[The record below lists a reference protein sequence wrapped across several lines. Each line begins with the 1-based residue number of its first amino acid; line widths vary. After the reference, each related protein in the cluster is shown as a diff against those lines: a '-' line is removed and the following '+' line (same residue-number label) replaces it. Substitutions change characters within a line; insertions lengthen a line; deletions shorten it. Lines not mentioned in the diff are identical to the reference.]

1 MIIRVLQDRSAI
13 IITTHVT
20 SYMDL
25 VEYEEVGSFQ
35 LSLDVFLKTYSAR
48 LPQVVAVDVSLYGIC
63 SDSFTKGRLLQIYFL
78 KETKVINLKINQIS
92 HSIPLASPIKY
103 SILYN
108 PQKNLSAARDGY
120 IFATVGDILK
130 SRALPSVV
138 CVGKEFTAS
147 SSTYLQKGHILIIK
161 AIEVLPKNV
170 KKLKCY
176 CIHTGKVLT
185 LDENCKGHFST
196 QPSLTCLDI
205 STILNHFQL
214 PVTVMFHSENASSS
228 KWFKQEQTGVIT
240 EHYTMQS
247 VIASFCPLD
256 SKVDKNGCKHIVQ
269 KVPKELVEIV
279 STVAIDVRIV
289 KLSDDEMVQ
298 LKLNA
303 DVLARSISPQYVTDV
318 ITSMFASIN
327 PFQKEMLMSIS
338 PEEWR
343 NDIHNVND
351 TEYEIL
357 PFNDF
362 INKVNETDGSKTT
375 TGESE
380 SPKSPTSG
388 VIGLSP
394 PPVPPKTTRSKKNN
408 PPVPEKVKRTVQRS
422 KVYED
427 ITSNDVSSKYAH
439 FKTHTPPMS
448 LKMQN
453 NDELSLSFTENSP
466 HHQPS
471 SLSLPPKIPDRISR
485 SQSVMTNNPCYNVIS
500 KKRSQFTVDNPEI
513 AGQSELMKE
522 LEVLKKSNVHLV
534 ARIRELENTLLLIS
548 KYKCR
553 NVINSN
559 YVYHIILISTQLLCN
574 DI

>member
-1 MIIRVLQDRSAI
+1 M
-13 IITTHVT
+13 
-20 SYMDL
+20 
-25 VEYEEVGSFQ
+25 
-35 LSLDVFLKTYSAR
+35 
-48 LPQVVAVDVSLYGIC
+48 
-63 SDSFTKGRLLQIYFL
+63 
-78 KETKVINLKINQIS
+78 KINQVNLL
-92 HSIPLASPIKY
+92 IPVASPVKY

-130 SRALPSVV
+130 SRTLPSVV
-138 CVGKEFTAS
+138 CVGKEFTAGS
-147 SSTYLQKGHILIIK
+147 SIYLQKGHILIIK

-176 CIHTGKVLT
+176 CINTGKVLT
-185 LDENCKGHFST
+185 LDKNCKGHFST
-196 QPSLTCLDI
+196 QPSLIHLDI

-318 ITSMFASIN
+318 ITSTPASIN
-327 PFQKEMLMSIS
+327 SFQKEMLMSIS

-362 INKVNETDGSKTT
+362 INKVNETDSSETT
-375 TGESE
+375 TGEPE

-388 VIGLSP
+388 VIDLSP
-394 PPVPPKTTRSKKNN
+394 PPVPPKTTHSKKNN

-453 NDELSLSFTENSP
+453 NNKDYELPLSFTENSGS

-471 SLSLPPKIPDRISR
+471 SPFLPPKIPDRISR
-485 SQSVMTNNPCYNVIS
+485 SQSVMANNPCYNVIS
-500 KKRSQFTVDNPEI
+500 KKRSQSTVDNPEPI
-513 AGQSELMKE
+513 AEGQSELMKE
-522 LEVLKKSNVHLV
+522 LEVLRESNAQLV
-534 ARIRELENTLLLIS
+534 ARLHGLENTLLS
-548 KYKCR
+548 K
-553 NVINSN
+553 
-559 YVYHIILISTQLLCN
+559 H
-574 DI
+574 

>member
-1 MIIRVLQDRSAI
+1 MNSV
-13 IITTHVT
+13 TTTTPCESTLVT
-20 SYMDL
+20 KGDMAL
-25 VEYEEVGSFQ
+25 VEYEEVD
-35 LSLDVFLKTYSAR
+35 SLPLPLHMFLKKYSAR
-48 LPQVVAVDVSLYGIC
+48 LPQLVAVNESLYGIC
-63 SDSFTKGRLLQIYFL
+63 SGSFTEGQLLQIYFL

-92 HSIPLASPIKY
+92 HSIPVASPIKY

-108 PQKNLSAARDGY
+108 PQKNHAAAQDGY
-120 IFATVGDILK
+120 KFATVGDLVK

-138 CVGKEFTAS
+138 CVGKGFTAS
-147 SSTYLQKGHILIIK
+147 SSAYVQKGHILIIK

-228 KWFKQEQTGVIT
+228 KWFKQERTGVIT

-318 ITSMFASIN
+318 ITSTSASIN

-338 PEEWR
+338 SEEWR

-362 INKVNETDGSKTT
+362 INKVNETDGSETT
-375 TGESE
+375 TGEPE

-394 PPVPPKTTRSKKNN
+394 PPVPPRTTRSKKNN
-408 PPVPEKVKRTVQRS
+408 PPVPERVKRTPQRS

-427 ITSNDVSSKYAH
+427 ITSNDVSGKYAH

-448 LKMQN
+448 LKIMQN
-453 NDELSLSFTENSP
+453 NNKDYELPLSFTENSGS

-471 SLSLPPKIPDRISR
+471 SPSLPPKIPDRILR
-485 SQSVMTNNPCYNVIS
+485 SQSVMANNPCYNLTS
-500 KKRSQFTVDNPEI
+500 KKRSQSTVDNPEI
-513 AGQSELMKE
+513 AEGQNELMKE
-522 LEVLKKSNVHLV
+522 LEVLRESNAQLV
-534 ARIRELENTLLLIS
+534 ARLHGLENTLLS
-548 KYKCR
+548 K
-553 NVINSN
+553 
-559 YVYHIILISTQLLCN
+559 H
-574 DI
+574 

>member
-1 MIIRVLQDRSAI
+1 
-13 IITTHVT
+13 
-20 SYMDL
+20 MDL
-25 VEYEEVGSFQ
+25 VEYEEIDSFL
-35 LSLDVFLKTYSAR
+35 LSLDMFLKTYSAQ
-48 LPQVVAVDVSLYGIC
+48 LPQVVAVNKSLYGIC
-63 SDSFTKGRLLQIYFL
+63 SAGSFTKGQLLQIYFF
-78 KETKVINLKINQIS
+78 KETKVINMKINQIS
-92 HSIPLASPIKY
+92 YSIPVASPIKY

-108 PQKNLSAARDGY
+108 PQGNLSAARDGY

-147 SSTYLQKGHILIIK
+147 SSTYYLQKGHILIIK
-161 AIEVLPKNV
+161 AIENLPKKL

-176 CIHTGKVLT
+176 CIHTGKILT

-214 PVTVMFHSENASSS
+214 PITVMFHCENASFS
-228 KWFKQEQTGVIT
+228 KRFKQERTGVIT

-298 LKLNA
+298 LKLNT
-303 DVLARSISPQYVTDV
+303 DVLARFISPQYVTDV
-318 ITSMFASIN
+318 ITNTSASIN
-327 PFQKEMLMSIS
+327 PFQQEILMSIS
-338 PEEWR
+338 SEEWR
-343 NDIHNVND
+343 KDIHDVND

-362 INKVNETDGSKTT
+362 INKVNETDGSETT
-375 TGESE
+375 TGEPE

-394 PPVPPKTTRSKKNN
+394 PPLPPRTTHSKKNN
-408 PPVPEKVKRTVQRS
+408 PPVPERVKHTPQRF

-427 ITSNDVSSKYAH
+427 ITSNDVSGEYAH

-448 LKMQN
+448 LKIMQN
-453 NDELSLSFTENSP
+453 NNKDYELPLSFTENSGS

-471 SLSLPPKIPDRISR
+471 SPSLPSKIPDRVLR
-485 SQSVMTNNPCYNVIS
+485 SQSVMANNPCYNVTS
-500 KKRSQFTVDNPEI
+500 KKKSQSTVDNPEPI
-513 AGQSELMKE
+513 AEGQSELMKE
-522 LEVLKKSNVHLV
+522 LEVLRESNAQLV
-534 ARIRELENTLLLIS
+534 AHLHGLENTLLSKHSIMCIS
-548 KYKCR
+548 H
-553 NVINSN
+553 VF
-559 YVYHIILISTQLLCN
+559 IIHTIIVTFEV
-574 DI
+574 